1 MFRNEEKVNNIDVQD
16 TVTERLSQQ
25 LFNVSKSNTN
35 KNLF

>member
-1 MFRNEEKVNNIDVQD
+1 MSRNEEKENNIDVQD
-16 TVTERLSQQ
+16 TVTVGFSQQ